1 MKCLEYFEMNL
12 ESLFL
17 PVLILGAGLL
27 AGLAWL
33 ARRKAQREGQRQ
45 LMATVSACQVMLS
58 LVARLQQHRGMS
70 SAWLAGDESFRPRML
85 AKAREIEAGLPGLRE
100 VAVQESA
107 RAFPCLTVNQLAL
120 FRFNWQSLQ
129 ERLAGLSVEQS
140 IAQHSQLIEELLKW
154 LAALGEARVE
164 SALRDT
170 QRAALVRIYL
180 SRLPVLT
187 ECLGQA
193 RALGA
198 SVAARGGCS
207 AVARVRLMFLIARA
221 EVVLGQAVTV
231 CAGMPAG
238 ERASAAVVE
247 MAQVVRECLMASEGV
262 SISATAYFELATR
275 AVDAVFAW
283 IEVCG
288 HWVASAALAVDETDV
303 ALTAHRV

>member
-1 MKCLEYFEMNL
+1 MNL

-27 AGLAWL
+27 AGLAWV

-70 SAWLAGDESFRPRML
+70 SAWLAGDESFRPRMQ
-85 AKAREIEAGLPGLRE
+85 AKACEIEAGLPGLRE
-100 VAVQESA
+100 VAVLESA
-107 RAFPCLTVNQLAL
+107 RAFPCLTANQLAL

-140 IAQHSQLIEELLKW
+140 IAQHSQLIDELLKW

-170 QRAALVRIYL
+170 QRAALARIYL

-198 SVAARGGCS
+198 SVAARGACS

-231 CAGMPAG
+231 CAGMPEG

-247 MAQVVRECLMASEGV
+247 MARVVRERLLVSEGV
-262 SISATAYFELATR
+262 SIGATAYFELATR

-288 HWVASAALAVDETDV
+288 HWVASAAQAADEADAALA
-303 ALTAHRV
+303 AHRV